1 MRMVLA
7 LTTIAF
13 MLPATARAGKGPCAS
28 DKLKFCRESTADV
41 DAIRFCLLEH
51 KDDLSGACEARLQ
64 EELGAVG
71 ETHSDN

>member
-1 MRMVLA
+1 MKWVLA
-7 LTTIAF
+7 FTTIIF
-13 MLPATARAGKGPCAS
+13 LVPATTLAGNGPCTA
-28 DKLKFCRESTADV
+28 DKLKFCRASTADV

-51 KDDLSGACEARLQ
+51 KDELSGACEARLQ